1 LCVEYRG
8 HQAWI
13 KKSSLIENDS
23 KSMEEI
29 DKPTTEKVI
38 KVNKSERKM
47 EIYDQY

>member
-13 KKSSLIENDS
+13 NKSSLIENDS
-23 KSMEEI
+23 KSIEEI